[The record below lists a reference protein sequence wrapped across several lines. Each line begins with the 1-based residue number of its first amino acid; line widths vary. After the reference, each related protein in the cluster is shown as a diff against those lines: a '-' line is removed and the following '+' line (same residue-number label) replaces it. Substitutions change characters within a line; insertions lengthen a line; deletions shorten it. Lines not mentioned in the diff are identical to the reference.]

1 MQKTKIVLQLIRLN
15 YLEVNIYMTKVELLA
30 PVGDWNCL
38 KAAVQNG
45 ADAVYFG
52 VEQFNARMYAANFNV
67 EDMKQVIDYCKLRNV
82 KTNLTLNTLLENCEF
97 DNAVD
102 LAKEAYKAGV
112 DAIIVQD
119 LGLAKY
125 LIDNIPGLPIH
136 ASTQMTVHNLQGVLK
151 LEKLGFDRVVLSR
164 ELSCEEIEYICKN
177 CKVEI
182 ETFIHGALCI
192 CYSGQC
198 LFSSVV
204 GGRSGNRGKCAGPC
218 RLPYE
223 LISENAETHERKS
236 IDKGYLLST
245 KDLCGIAY
253 LPRLIQAGVKCFKIE
268 GRMKS
273 PEYVAT
279 VTRIYRKYIDMVLN
293 NDDFIIDEKDI
304 NDLMQVFNRG
314 GFSDGH
320 LDSKHNRNLI
330 FPEKPSN
337 MGIYLGTIKKYNS
350 NKGHIT
356 LQLEEDL
363 ELGDSISVSNEAS
376 KYLVSELMI
385 KNVNQKKVS
394 ANTEVTIGRMKG
406 NIKVGDK
413 VYRISSKALSDFAK
427 ASYDNCENKK
437 IPLNCTVTIK
447 KNTPISMEIST
458 NKNTCYNEL
467 YSSIY
472 VKEISNMIPIDALK
486 TPISVERVVKQISK
500 TTNTPFSFEN
510 ITVLLDDGL
519 YVPSIST
526 LNELRRTALEKV
538 EQEILS
544 RAKRT
549 LLDLSRKSKESI
561 TYTPNVK
568 NPEISVLFR
577 QLDLDFDYTKLDK
590 EKITNIYVSLELF
603 ISKKYSKVISYFSDN
618 YNLYI
623 YVPSIIKTNY
633 KNIALSTIEQ
643 AVMIYNIKGFIVSN
657 IGDFE
662 LLKKYSKDYEFIG
675 NYTLNVFN
683 NNTMEEYRKLGL
695 SRITLSREL
704 NQELIKE
711 MLANANINTEMIV
724 YGNLPLM
731 ASSYCF
737 LGETNKCYPDCG
749 TNCKKNN
756 KYYLKDRLG
765 FNFRVVPNSIETV
778 TLICNSKTLSVST
791 KDLPVNFV
799 RLDILDESINEIN
812 EAVDK
817 AYNREK
823 LEGLQYTNGNLYREV

>member
-1 MQKTKIVLQLIRLN
+1 
-15 YLEVNIYMTKVELLA
+15 MTKVELLA

-437 IPLNCTVTIK
+437 IPLKCTVTIK

>member
-1 MQKTKIVLQLIRLN
+1 
-15 YLEVNIYMTKVELLA
+15 MTKVELLA

-413 VYRISSKALSDFAK
+413 VYRISSKNSAK
-427 ASYDNCENKK
+427 KCSQVLENKK

>member
-1 MQKTKIVLQLIRLN
+1 
-15 YLEVNIYMTKVELLA
+15 MTKVELLA

-67 EDMKQVIDYCKLRNV
+67 EDMKQVIEYCKLRNV

-320 LDSKHNRNLI
+320 LNSKHNRNLI

-350 NKGHIT
+350 NKGHIA

-568 NPEISVLFR
+568 NPKISVLFR

>member
-1 MQKTKIVLQLIRLN
+1 
-15 YLEVNIYMTKVELLA
+15 MTKVELLA

-67 EDMKQVIDYCKLRNV
+67 EDMKQVIEYCKLRNV

-102 LAKEAYKAGV
+102 LAKEAYKTGV

-253 LPRLIQAGVKCFKIE
+253 LPRLVQAGVKCFKIE

-293 NDDFIIDEKDI
+293 NYDFIIDEKDI

-549 LLDLSRKSKESI
+549 LLDLSKKSKESI

-577 QLDLDFDYTKLDK
+577 QLELDFDYTKLDK

-603 ISKKYSKVISYFSDN
+603 ISKKYSKIISYFSDN

>member
-1 MQKTKIVLQLIRLN
+1 
-15 YLEVNIYMTKVELLA
+15 MTKVELLA

-643 AVMIYNIKGFIVSN
+643 AIMIYNIKGFIVSN

-737 LGETNKCYPDCG
+737 LGETNKCYPNCG

>member
-1 MQKTKIVLQLIRLN
+1 
-15 YLEVNIYMTKVELLA
+15 MTKVELLA

-125 LIDNIPGLPIH
+125 LIDSIPGLPIH
-136 ASTQMTVHNLQGVLK
+136 ASTQMTIHNLQGVLK

-320 LDSKHNRNLI
+320 LDSNHNRNLI

-394 ANTEVTIGRMKG
+394 ANTEITIGRMKG

-549 LLDLSRKSKESI
+549 LLDLSKKSKESI
-561 TYTPNVK
+561 TYTSNLK

>member
-1 MQKTKIVLQLIRLN
+1 
-15 YLEVNIYMTKVELLA
+15 MTKVELLA

-151 LEKLGFDRVVLSR
+151 LEKLGFDRLVLSR

-320 LDSKHNRNLI
+320 LDSNHNRNLI

-549 LLDLSRKSKESI
+549 LLDLSKKSKGSI
-561 TYTPNVK
+561 TYTPNLK

>member
-1 MQKTKIVLQLIRLN
+1 
-15 YLEVNIYMTKVELLA
+15 MTKVELLA

-253 LPRLIQAGVKCFKIE
+253 IPRLIQAGVKCFKIE

-568 NPEISVLFR
+568 NPKISVLFR

-643 AVMIYNIKGFIVSN
+643 AIMIYNIKGFIVSN

>member
-1 MQKTKIVLQLIRLN
+1 
-15 YLEVNIYMTKVELLA
+15 MTKVELLA

-67 EDMKQVIDYCKLRNV
+67 EDMKQVIEYCKLRNV

-102 LAKEAYKAGV
+102 LAKEAYKTGV

-293 NDDFIIDEKDI
+293 NYDFIIDEKDI

-538 EQEILS
+538 DQEILS

-549 LLDLSRKSKESI
+549 LLDLSKKSKESI

-577 QLDLDFDYTKLDK
+577 QLELDFDYTKLDK

-603 ISKKYSKVISYFSDN
+603 ISKKYSKIISYFSDN

-799 RLDILDESINEIN
+799 RLDILNESINEIN

>member
-1 MQKTKIVLQLIRLN
+1 MS
-15 YLEVNIYMTKVELLA
+15 KVELLA

-52 VEQFNARMYAANFNV
+52 VEQFNARMYAENFNID
-67 EDMKQVIDYCKLRNV
+67 DMKQVINYCKLRNV
-82 KTNLTLNTLLENCEF
+82 KTNLTVNTLIKNCEF
-97 DNAVD
+97 EAAVD
-102 LAKEAYKAGV
+102 LVKEAYQAGI

-119 LGLAKY
+119 FGLAKY
-125 LIDNIPGLPIH
+125 LIDNFPHLPIH
-136 ASTQMTVHNLQGVLK
+136 ASTQMTVHNLQGVLE

-164 ELSCEEIEYICKN
+164 ELSCDEIEYICKN
-177 CKVEI
+177 CNVEI

-198 LFSSVV
+198 LFSSIV

-223 LISENAETHERKS
+223 LISKSNSTCETKT

-245 KDLCGIAY
+245 KDLCGIPY
-253 LPRLIQAGVKCFKIE
+253 IPRLIQAGVKCFKIE

-279 VTRIYRKYIDMVLN
+279 VTRIYRKYIDMFQN
-293 NDDFIIDEKDI
+293 TNEFNIDEKDI

-314 GFSDGH
+314 GFSSGH
-320 LDSKHNRNLI
+320 LDSNHNGNLI

-363 ELGDSISVSNEAS
+363 DLGDSISVSNESS

-385 KNVNQKKVS
+385 KNYNYKHIS
-394 ANTEVTIGRMKG
+394 AGTEVTIGRMKG

-413 VYRISSKALSDFAK
+413 VYRITSKALSDFAK
-427 ASYDNCENKK
+427 SSYDNCENRK
-437 IPLNCTVTIK
+437 IPLNCNITIN
-447 KNTPISMEIST
+447 KNTPIKMKIST

-467 YSSIY
+467 YSNICIEEVSDM
-472 VKEISNMIPIDALK
+472 VPIDALK

-500 TTNTPFSFEN
+500 TSNTPFSFEN

-526 LNELRRTALEKV
+526 LNELRRNALEKV

-544 RAKRT
+544 RAKK
-549 LLDLSRKSKESI
+549 DLPHIQKISKETI
-561 TYTPNVK
+561 TYIPSMK
-568 NPEISVLFR
+568 NPKVALFLR
-577 QLDLDFDYTKLDK
+577 NLFLDFDYTKLDK
-590 EKITNIYVSLELF
+590 EKIDRIYLPLK
-603 ISKKYSKVISYFSDN
+603 ILINKKYADIITYLSERFDT
-618 YNLYI
+618 YI
-623 YVPSIIKTNY
+623 YMPTIVKTNY
-633 KNIALSTIEQ
+633 KNIVLNSIEQ
-643 AVMIYNIKGFIVSN
+643 ILFTYSIKGFVLSN
-657 IGDFE
+657 IADFE
-662 LLKKYSKDYEFIG
+662 LLKKYRKDYKFIG
-675 NYTLNVFN
+675 NYSLNVFN
-683 NNTMEEYRKLGL
+683 NNSIDEYKKVGL
-695 SRITLSREL
+695 NRVTLSREL
-704 NQELIKE
+704 NQETIKE
-711 MLANANINTEMIV
+711 IISNSSIDTEMIV

-731 ASSYCF
+731 ANSYCF
-737 LGETNKCYPDCG
+737 LGKTNKCFPDCG
-749 TNCKKNN
+749 TSCKKDST
-756 KYYLKDRLG
+756 YYLKDRLG
-765 FNFRVVPNSIETV
+765 FNFRVIPDNMQTV
-778 TLICNSKTLSVST
+778 SLICNSKTLSIST
-791 KDLPVNFV
+791 KDLPINFV
-799 RLDILDESINEIN
+799 RLDFIDETIDEMNKAI
-812 EAVDK
+812 VK

>member
-1 MQKTKIVLQLIRLN
+1 
-15 YLEVNIYMTKVELLA
+15 MTKVELLA

-67 EDMKQVIDYCKLRNV
+67 EDMKQVIEYCKLRNV

-102 LAKEAYKAGV
+102 LAKEAYKTGV

-253 LPRLIQAGVKCFKIE
+253 LPRLVQAGVKCFKIE

-293 NDDFIIDEKDI
+293 NYDFIIDEKDI

-544 RAKRT
+544 RAKKT
-549 LLDLSRKSKESI
+549 LLDLSKKSKESI

-577 QLDLDFDYTKLDK
+577 QLELDFDYTKLDK

-603 ISKKYSKVISYFSDN
+603 ISKKYSKIISYFSDN

-724 YGNLPLM
+724 YGNPPLM

>member
-1 MQKTKIVLQLIRLN
+1 
-15 YLEVNIYMTKVELLA
+15 MTKVELLA

-236 IDKGYLLST
+236 IDKGYFLST

>member
-1 MQKTKIVLQLIRLN
+1 MS
-15 YLEVNIYMTKVELLA
+15 KVELLA

-52 VEQFNARMYAANFNV
+52 VEQFNARMYATNFNID
-67 EDMKQVIDYCKLRNV
+67 DMKQVIKYCKLRNV
-82 KTNLTLNTLLENCEF
+82 KTNLTLNTLLKNSEF
-97 DNAVD
+97 NDAINLV
-102 LAKEAYKAGV
+102 KEAYESGI
-112 DAIIVQD
+112 DSIIVQD

-125 LIDNIPGLPIH
+125 LIDNFPYMQVH
-136 ASTQMTVHNLQGVLK
+136 ASTQMTVHNLQGVLR

-177 CKVEI
+177 CNVEI

-198 LFSSVV
+198 LFSSIV

-223 LISENAETHERKS
+223 LISKSNSTNETKI

-279 VTRIYRKYIDMVLN
+279 VTRIYRKYIDMFLN
-293 NDDFIIDEKDI
+293 SNEFNVDEKDI

-314 GFSDGH
+314 GFSNGH
-320 LDSKHNRNLI
+320 LDSKYNKELV
-330 FPEKPSN
+330 FSEKPSN
-337 MGIYLGTIKKYNS
+337 MGIYLGTIKKYNA
-350 NKGHIT
+350 NKGYIT
-356 LQLEEDL
+356 LQLEENL
-363 ELGDSISVSNEAS
+363 EIGDSISVSNEAS

-385 KNVNQKKVS
+385 KNTNCKNATAK
-394 ANTEVTIGRMKG
+394 NEVTIGRMKG

-413 VYRISSKALSDFAK
+413 VYKISSKALSDFAK
-427 ASYDNCENKK
+427 NTYDNCENKK
-437 IPLNCTVTIK
+437 IPLNCNVTIK
-447 KNTPISMEIST
+447 KNTPIKMDIST

-467 YSSIY
+467 YSNINIE
-472 VKEISNMIPIDALK
+472 EISEMIPIDALK

-500 TTNTPFSFEN
+500 TNNTPFLFEN
-510 ITVLLDDGL
+510 ITVFLDDGL

-538 EQEILS
+538 EEEILH

-549 LLDLSRKSKESI
+549 LPHLPTTSKDTI
-561 TYTPNVK
+561 TYIPYVQ
-568 NPEISVLFR
+568 NPKIALLLRNLF
-577 QLDLDFDYTKLDK
+577 LDFDYSKLDK
-590 EKITNIYVSLELF
+590 EKINKIYLPLKILSD
-603 ISKKYSKVISYFSDN
+603 KKYYDIITYFSNNFD
-618 YNLYI
+618 LYV
-623 YVPSIIKTNY
+623 YMPTIIKTNY
-633 KNIALSTIEQ
+633 KNIVLNSIEQ
-643 AVMIYNIKGFIVSN
+643 IVFTYNLKGFILSN
-657 IGDFE
+657 IADFE
-662 LLKKYSKDYEFIG
+662 LLKKYRKDYEFIG
-675 NYTLNVFN
+675 NYSLNVFN
-683 NNTMEEYRKLGL
+683 NNSIDEYRKLGL
-695 SRITLSREL
+695 NMVTLSREL
-704 NQELIKE
+704 NQSTIKE
-711 MLANANINTEMIV
+711 IASSSSVDTEMIV
-724 YGNLPLM
+724 YGNLPLI

-737 LGETNKCYPDCG
+737 LGKTNKCFPDCG

-756 KYYLKDRLG
+756 TYYLKDRLG
-765 FNFRVVPNSIETV
+765 FSFKIIPDNMQTV

-791 KDLPVNFV
+791 KELPVNYV
-799 RLDILDESINEIN
+799 RLDMIDETIEEIN
-812 EAVDK
+812 NAVSK
-817 AYNREK
+817 AYIREK
-823 LEGLQYTNGNLYREV
+823 LEGSQYTNGNLYREV

>member
-1 MQKTKIVLQLIRLN
+1 
-15 YLEVNIYMTKVELLA
+15 MTKVELLA

-136 ASTQMTVHNLQGVLK
+136 ASTQMTVHNLQGVML
-151 LEKLGFDRVVLSR
+151 KLGFDRVVLSR

-204 GGRSGNRGKCAGPC
+204 SGRSGNRGKCAGPC

-363 ELGDSISVSNEAS
+363 ELGDSVSVSNEAS

-413 VYRISSKALSDFAK
+413 VYRISSKTLSDFAK

-549 LLDLSRKSKESI
+549 LIDLSKKSKE
-561 TYTPNVK
+561 K
-568 NPEISVLFR
+568 RF
-577 QLDLDFDYTKLDK
+577 
-590 EKITNIYVSLELF
+590 
-603 ISKKYSKVISYFSDN
+603 
-618 YNLYI
+618 
-623 YVPSIIKTNY
+623 
-633 KNIALSTIEQ
+633 
-643 AVMIYNIKGFIVSN
+643 
-657 IGDFE
+657 
-662 LLKKYSKDYEFIG
+662 
-675 NYTLNVFN
+675 
-683 NNTMEEYRKLGL
+683 
-695 SRITLSREL
+695 
-704 NQELIKE
+704 
-711 MLANANINTEMIV
+711 
-724 YGNLPLM
+724 
-731 ASSYCF
+731 
-737 LGETNKCYPDCG
+737 
-749 TNCKKNN
+749 
-756 KYYLKDRLG
+756 
-765 FNFRVVPNSIETV
+765 
-778 TLICNSKTLSVST
+778 
-791 KDLPVNFV
+791 
-799 RLDILDESINEIN
+799 
-812 EAVDK
+812 
-817 AYNREK
+817 
-823 LEGLQYTNGNLYREV
+823 

>member
-1 MQKTKIVLQLIRLN
+1 
-15 YLEVNIYMTKVELLA
+15 MTKVELLA

-67 EDMKQVIDYCKLRNV
+67 EDMKQVIEYCKLRNV

-102 LAKEAYKAGV
+102 LAKEAYKTGV

-253 LPRLIQAGVKCFKIE
+253 LPRLVQAGVKCFKIE

-293 NDDFIIDEKDI
+293 NYDFIIDEKDI

-413 VYRISSKALSDFAK
+413 VYRISSKALRDFAK

-549 LLDLSRKSKESI
+549 LLDLSKKSKESI

-577 QLDLDFDYTKLDK
+577 QLELDFDYTKLDK

-603 ISKKYSKVISYFSDN
+603 ISKKYSKIISYFSDN

-799 RLDILDESINEIN
+799 RLDILNESINEIN

>member
-1 MQKTKIVLQLIRLN
+1 
-15 YLEVNIYMTKVELLA
+15 MTKVELLA

-293 NDDFIIDEKDI
+293 NDNFIIDEKDI

-363 ELGDSISVSNEAS
+363 EPGDSISVSNEAS

-385 KNVNQKKVS
+385 KNVNQRKVS

-711 MLANANINTEMIV
+711 MLANANIDTEMIV

-737 LGETNKCYPDCG
+737 LGKTNKCYPDCG

-799 RLDILDESINEIN
+799 RLDILDESIDEIN

-823 LEGLQYTNGNLYREV
+823 LEGFQYTNGNLYREV

>member
-1 MQKTKIVLQLIRLN
+1 
-15 YLEVNIYMTKVELLA
+15 MTKVELLA

-67 EDMKQVIDYCKLRNV
+67 EDMKQVIEYCKLRNV

>member
-1 MQKTKIVLQLIRLN
+1 
-15 YLEVNIYMTKVELLA
+15 MTKVELLA

-67 EDMKQVIDYCKLRNV
+67 EDMKQVIEYCKLRNV

-102 LAKEAYKAGV
+102 LAKEAYKTGV

-253 LPRLIQAGVKCFKIE
+253 LPRLVQAGVKCFKIE

-293 NDDFIIDEKDI
+293 NYDFIIDEKDI

-447 KNTPISMEIST
+447 KNTPISMGIST

-549 LLDLSRKSKESI
+549 LLDLSKKSKESI

-577 QLDLDFDYTKLDK
+577 QLELDFDYTKLDK

-603 ISKKYSKVISYFSDN
+603 ISKKYSKIISYFSDN

-799 RLDILDESINEIN
+799 RLDILNESINEIN

>member
-1 MQKTKIVLQLIRLN
+1 
-15 YLEVNIYMTKVELLA
+15 MTKVELLA

-67 EDMKQVIDYCKLRNV
+67 EDMKQVIEYCKLRNV

-102 LAKEAYKAGV
+102 LAKEAYKTGV

-253 LPRLIQAGVKCFKIE
+253 LPRLVQAGVKCFKIE

-293 NDDFIIDEKDI
+293 NYDFIIDEKDI

-544 RAKRT
+544 RAKKT
-549 LLDLSRKSKESI
+549 LLDLSKKSKESM

-577 QLDLDFDYTKLDK
+577 QLELDFDYTKLDK

-603 ISKKYSKVISYFSDN
+603 ISKKYSKIISYFSDN

>member
-1 MQKTKIVLQLIRLN
+1 
-15 YLEVNIYMTKVELLA
+15 MTKVELLA

-253 LPRLIQAGVKCFKIE
+253 LPRLVQAGVKCFKIE

-549 LLDLSRKSKESI
+549 LLDLSKKSKESI

>member
-1 MQKTKIVLQLIRLN
+1 
-15 YLEVNIYMTKVELLA
+15 MTKVELLA

-704 NQELIKE
+704 NQELVKE

>member
-1 MQKTKIVLQLIRLN
+1 
-15 YLEVNIYMTKVELLA
+15 MTKVELLA

-293 NDDFIIDEKDI
+293 NYDFIIDEKDI

-544 RAKRT
+544 RAKKT
-549 LLDLSRKSKESI
+549 LLDLSKKSKESI

-577 QLDLDFDYTKLDK
+577 QLELDFDYTKLDK

-603 ISKKYSKVISYFSDN
+603 ISKKYSKIISYFSDN

>member
-1 MQKTKIVLQLIRLN
+1 
-15 YLEVNIYMTKVELLA
+15 MTKVELLA

-164 ELSCEEIEYICKN
+164 ELSCDEIEYICKN

-413 VYRISSKALSDFAK
+413 VYRISSKTLSDFAK

-549 LLDLSRKSKESI
+549 LIDLSKKSKESI

-662 LLKKYSKDYEFIG
+662 LFKKYSKDYEFIG

-737 LGETNKCYPDCG
+737 LGETNKCYPNCG

>member
-1 MQKTKIVLQLIRLN
+1 
-15 YLEVNIYMTKVELLA
+15 MTKVELLA

-320 LDSKHNRNLI
+320 LDSNHNRNLI

-526 LNELRRTALEKV
+526 LNELRRTSLEKV

-549 LLDLSRKSKESI
+549 LLDLSKKSKESI
-561 TYTPNVK
+561 TYTPNLK

-662 LLKKYSKDYEFIG
+662 LFKKYSKDYEFIG

>member
-1 MQKTKIVLQLIRLN
+1 
-15 YLEVNIYMTKVELLA
+15 MTKVELLA

-164 ELSCEEIEYICKN
+164 ELSCDEIEYICKN

-279 VTRIYRKYIDMVLN
+279 VTRIYRKYIDMVLSN
-293 NDDFIIDEKDI
+293 NDFIVDEKDI

-363 ELGDSISVSNEAS
+363 ELGDSVSVSNEAS

-549 LLDLSRKSKESI
+549 LLDLSKNSKESI

-577 QLDLDFDYTKLDK
+577 QLDLDFDYTKLNK

-603 ISKKYSKVISYFSDN
+603 ISKKYSKIISYFSDN

-633 KNIALSTIEQ
+633 KNIALSAIEQ
-643 AVMIYNIKGFIVSN
+643 AIMVYNIKGFIVSN

-711 MLANANINTEMIV
+711 MLANANINTEMII

-737 LGETNKCYPDCG
+737 LGKTNKCYPDCG

>member
-1 MQKTKIVLQLIRLN
+1 
-15 YLEVNIYMTKVELLA
+15 MTKVELLA

-549 LLDLSRKSKESI
+549 LLDLSKKSKESI

-603 ISKKYSKVISYFSDN
+603 ISKKYSKIISYFSDN

-643 AVMIYNIKGFIVSN
+643 AVIIYNIKGFIVSN

>member
-1 MQKTKIVLQLIRLN
+1 
-15 YLEVNIYMTKVELLA
+15 MTKVELLA

-67 EDMKQVIDYCKLRNV
+67 EDMKQVIEYCKLRNV

-102 LAKEAYKAGV
+102 LAKEAYKTGV

-253 LPRLIQAGVKCFKIE
+253 LPRLVQAGVKCFKIE

-293 NDDFIIDEKDI
+293 NYDFIIDEKDI

-544 RAKRT
+544 RAKKT
-549 LLDLSRKSKESI
+549 LLDLSKKSKESI

-577 QLDLDFDYTKLDK
+577 QLELDFDYTKLDK

-603 ISKKYSKVISYFSDN
+603 ISKKYSKIISYFSDN

-711 MLANANINTEMIV
+711 MLANANLNTEMIV

-737 LGETNKCYPDCG
+737 LGKTNKCYPNCG

-778 TLICNSKTLSVST
+778 TLICNSKTLSIST

>member
-1 MQKTKIVLQLIRLN
+1 
-15 YLEVNIYMTKVELLA
+15 MTKVELLA

-67 EDMKQVIDYCKLRNV
+67 EDMKQVIEYCKLRNV

-102 LAKEAYKAGV
+102 LAKEAYKTGV

-151 LEKLGFDRVVLSR
+151 LEKLGFDRVDLSR

-253 LPRLIQAGVKCFKIE
+253 LPRLVQAGVKCFKIE

-293 NDDFIIDEKDI
+293 NYDFIIDEKDI

-337 MGIYLGTIKKYNS
+337 MGIFLGTIKKYNS

-549 LLDLSRKSKESI
+549 LLDLSKKSKESI

-577 QLDLDFDYTKLDK
+577 QLELDFDYTKLDK

-603 ISKKYSKVISYFSDN
+603 ISKKYSKIISYFSDN

-799 RLDILDESINEIN
+799 RLDILNESINEIN

>member
-1 MQKTKIVLQLIRLN
+1 
-15 YLEVNIYMTKVELLA
+15 MTKVELLA

-67 EDMKQVIDYCKLRNV
+67 EDMKQVIEYCKLRNV

-102 LAKEAYKAGV
+102 LAKEAYKTGV

-253 LPRLIQAGVKCFKIE
+253 LPRLVQAGVKCFKIE

-577 QLDLDFDYTKLDK
+577 QLELDFDYTKLDK

-603 ISKKYSKVISYFSDN
+603 ISKKYSKIISYFSDN

>member
-1 MQKTKIVLQLIRLN
+1 
-15 YLEVNIYMTKVELLA
+15 MTKVELLA

-293 NDDFIIDEKDI
+293 NDNFIIDEKDI

-603 ISKKYSKVISYFSDN
+603 ISKKYSKIISYFSDN

-711 MLANANINTEMIV
+711 MLANANLNTEMIV

-737 LGETNKCYPDCG
+737 LGKTNKCYPNCG

>member
-1 MQKTKIVLQLIRLN
+1 
-15 YLEVNIYMTKVELLA
+15 MTKVELLA

-549 LLDLSRKSKESI
+549 LLDLSKKSKKSI

-603 ISKKYSKVISYFSDN
+603 ISKKYSKIISYFSDN

-643 AVMIYNIKGFIVSN
+643 AVIIYNIKGFIVSN

-799 RLDILDESINEIN
+799 RLDILNESINEIN

>member
-1 MQKTKIVLQLIRLN
+1 
-15 YLEVNIYMTKVELLA
+15 MTKVELLA

-67 EDMKQVIDYCKLRNV
+67 EDMKQVIEYCKLRNV

-102 LAKEAYKAGV
+102 LAKEAYKTGV

-253 LPRLIQAGVKCFKIE
+253 LPRLVQAGVKCFKIE

-293 NDDFIIDEKDI
+293 NYDFIIDEKDI

-363 ELGDSISVSNEAS
+363 ELGDSTSVSNEAS

-544 RAKRT
+544 RAKKT
-549 LLDLSRKSKESI
+549 LLDLSKKSKESI

-577 QLDLDFDYTKLDK
+577 QLELDFDYTKLDK

-603 ISKKYSKVISYFSDN
+603 ISKKYSKIISYFSDN

>member
-1 MQKTKIVLQLIRLN
+1 
-15 YLEVNIYMTKVELLA
+15 MTKVELLA

-218 RLPYE
+218 RVPYE

>member
-1 MQKTKIVLQLIRLN
+1 
-15 YLEVNIYMTKVELLA
+15 MTKVELLA

-337 MGIYLGTIKKYNS
+337 MGIYLGTIEKYNS

-737 LGETNKCYPDCG
+737 LGKTNKCYPNCG

>member
-1 MQKTKIVLQLIRLN
+1 
-15 YLEVNIYMTKVELLA
+15 MTKVELLA
-30 PVGDWNCL
+30 PVGGWNCL

-253 LPRLIQAGVKCFKIE
+253 LPRLVQAGVKCFKIE

-293 NDDFIIDEKDI
+293 NYDFIIDEKDI

-544 RAKRT
+544 RAKKT
-549 LLDLSRKSKESI
+549 LLDLSKKSKESI

-577 QLDLDFDYTKLDK
+577 QLELDFDYTKLDK

-603 ISKKYSKVISYFSDN
+603 ISKKYSKIISYFSDN

>member
-1 MQKTKIVLQLIRLN
+1 
-15 YLEVNIYMTKVELLA
+15 MTKVELLA

-253 LPRLIQAGVKCFKIE
+253 LPRLIQTGVKCFKIE

-320 LDSKHNRNLI
+320 LDSNHNRNLI

-549 LLDLSRKSKESI
+549 LLDLSKKSKESI
-561 TYTPNVK
+561 TYTPNLK

>member
-1 MQKTKIVLQLIRLN
+1 
-15 YLEVNIYMTKVELLA
+15 MTKVELLA

-67 EDMKQVIDYCKLRNV
+67 EDMKQVIEYCKLRNV

-102 LAKEAYKAGV
+102 LAKEAYKTGV

-177 CKVEI
+177 CRVEI

-253 LPRLIQAGVKCFKIE
+253 LPRLVQAGVKCFKIE

-293 NDDFIIDEKDI
+293 NYDFIIDEKDI

-544 RAKRT
+544 RAKKT
-549 LLDLSRKSKESI
+549 LLDLSKKSKESI

-577 QLDLDFDYTKLDK
+577 QLELDFDYTKLDK

-603 ISKKYSKVISYFSDN
+603 ISKKYSKIISYFSDN

-737 LGETNKCYPDCG
+737 LGETNKCYPDCV